1 MGRSIHPTSG
11 KGTVAGFFQLPISFC
26 LSHKVMVPPYAW
38 LRLLNEQRLLVVSV
52 VLSLALA
59 TANCHENQ
67 GHPRLRRSLGSNF
80 GKRITSSL
88 VAELGKRPK
97 EMFSFGIGKRS
108 ISDDEMEEFLA
119 EESHAKQAAAAAA
132 EEDSHNN
139 DLYHVANKRDPY
151 AFGLGKRAGEYNFG
165 LGKKRDPY
173 AFGLGKRS
181 GNDYAFGMGK
191 KDDNPYAFGL
201 GKRGPADR
209 YAFGLGKRDP
219 YAFGLGKRDPYA
231 FGLGKRDP

>member
-1 MGRSIHPTSG
+1 MGRSRHPTSG
-11 KGTVAGFFQLPISFC
+11 KRRWQTFNSCC
-26 LSHKVMVPPYAW
+26 LIFLFHQTGGIKVMVGLRWFSAVKNEHHR
-38 LRLLNEQRLLVVSV
+38 RLL
-52 VLSLALA
+52 LSLFFILVSGLLSN
-59 TANCHENQ
+59 NCLGNELSAAAAPAQH
-67 GHPRLRRSLGSNF
+67 HRRLRSTGLGSSNL

-151 AFGLGKRAGEYNFG
+151 AFGLGKRGEYNFG

-181 GNDYAFGMGK
+181 GNDYA
-191 KDDNPYAFGL
+191 
-201 GKRGPADR
+201 
-209 YAFGLGKRDP
+209 
-219 YAFGLGKRDPYA
+219 
-231 FGLGKRDP
+231 

>member
-1 MGRSIHPTSG
+1 
-11 KGTVAGFFQLPISFC
+11 
-26 LSHKVMVPPYAW
+26 MVPPYAW

-97 EMFSFGIGKRS
+97 EMFSFGIAEGDLRELGKRPKEMFSFGIGKRS

-119 EESHAKQAAAAAA
+119 EENHAKQAAA
-132 EEDSHNN
+132 EENSH
-139 DLYHVANKRDPY
+139 LNKRDPY
-151 AFGLGKRAGEYNFG
+151 AFGLGKRANGAEYSFG

-173 AFGLGKRS
+173 AFGLGKRADS
-181 GNDYAFGMGK
+181 DYAFGMGK
-191 KDDNPYAFGL
+191 KDDPYAFGL
-201 GKRGPADR
+201 GKRADR

-231 FGLGKRDP
+231 FGLGKRDPYAFGLGKRDPYSFGLGRK

>member
-1 MGRSIHPTSG
+1 MVSLN
-11 KGTVAGFFQLPISFC
+11 VWSF
-26 LSHKVMVPPYAW
+26 
-38 LRLLNEQRLLVVSV
+38 LNEKRLLVVSLV
-52 VLSLALA
+52 FSLALA
-59 TANCHENQ
+59 TVNCNHNEGQNNQ
-67 GHPRLRRSLGSNF
+67 GHLRLRRSTGLGSSNL

-191 KDDNPYAFGL
+191 KDDPYAFGL
-201 GKRGPADR
+201 GKRADR

-231 FGLGKRDP
+231 FGLGKRDPYAFGLGKRDPYSFGLGKK

>member
-1 MGRSIHPTSG
+1 MGHRSIHPTSG

-119 EESHAKQAAAAAA
+119 EENHAKQAAA
-132 EEDSHNN
+132 EENSH
-139 DLYHVANKRDPY
+139 LNKRDPY
-151 AFGLGKRAGEYNFG
+151 AFGLGKRANGAEYSFG

-173 AFGLGKRS
+173 AFGLGKRADS
-181 GNDYAFGMGK
+181 GYAFGMGK
-191 KDDNPYAFGL
+191 KDDPYAFGL
-201 GKRGPADR
+201 GKRADR

-231 FGLGKRDP
+231 FGLGRK